1 MPLLAYNC
9 SPEHI
14 LPPLMPNF
22 CTLQRTIPRFR
33 RKLSAQLIR
42 KLSQRHSRLQTLLP
56 DNSIPVNLE
65 RSPEPEI
72 GRASC
77 REKVETW
84 TAVLFSK
91 STRSMSPSR
100 CRHTTHK

>member
-65 RSPEPEI
+65 RSPEPVPDALPVSTFATNRTI
-72 GRASC
+72 SVPDR
-77 REKVETW
+77 
-84 TAVLFSK
+84 K
-91 STRSMSPSR
+91 STRLNSSHS
-100 CRHTTHK
+100 